1 MHEPLLPIL
10 DGDLT
15 LIRLHVADPGGELLT
30 DDQVEAVYRDRK
42 GSIARTVADLL
53 RIIAASEL
61 LVSKKISTQ
70 DLTTDGPAVAREL
83 RAQAAE
89 WEARAEA
96 EETVPEPESFSGFIP
111 GAAPFRREGEEYRW

>member
-30 DDQVEAVYRDRK
+30 DDQVEAVYADRK

-70 DLTTDGPAVAREL
+70 DLTTDGPAVDREL

-96 EETVPEPESFSGFIP
+96 EESEPEPESFSGFIP
-111 GAAPFRREGEEYRW
+111 GAPPGRREGEEYRW

>member
-15 LIRLHVADPGGELLT
+15 LIRLHVADPEGELLT

-111 GAAPFRREGEEYRW
+111 GAPPGRREGEEYRW